1 MTALPT
7 PHRLIVAITGAT
19 GAVLGVRIL
28 ELLRDLPEIETHLVI
43 SDWAKVTIRAECDRS
58 VAQIEALADVVHGT
72 RDQTAPIASGSFRTL
87 GMIVAPCSM
96 KTLAEISHG
105 MAGGLV
111 ARAADVVLKERRKL
125 VLLTR
130 ETPLSAIHLRNMLTV
145 TELGAVVLP
154 PVLTFYNAPEGVGD
168 LVDHIAHRTLD
179 QFELDAPGA
188 KRWTGLSIANPRRSP
203 HAV

>member
-1 MTALPT
+1 MTAARNRK
-7 PHRLIVAITGAT
+7 RLIVAITGAT
-19 GAVLGVRIL
+19 GAALGARIL
-28 ELLRDLPEIETHLVI
+28 ELLAGLPEIETHLVI
-43 SDWAKVTIRAECDRS
+43 SDWAKVTIRTECDRS
-58 VAQIEALADVVHGT
+58 VRQVEELADVVHGS
-72 RDQTAPIASGSFRTL
+72 RDQTALIASGSFRTE

-105 MAGGLV
+105 LAGGLV

-130 ETPLSAIHLRNMLTV
+130 ETPLSAIHLNNMLTV
-145 TELGAVVLP
+145 TGLGAIVLP
-154 PVLTFYNAPEGVGD
+154 PVLTFYNAPDGVAD

-179 QFELDAPGA
+179 QFGLATPGA
-188 KRWTGLSIANPRRSP
+188 KRWAGLAHSPRRAP